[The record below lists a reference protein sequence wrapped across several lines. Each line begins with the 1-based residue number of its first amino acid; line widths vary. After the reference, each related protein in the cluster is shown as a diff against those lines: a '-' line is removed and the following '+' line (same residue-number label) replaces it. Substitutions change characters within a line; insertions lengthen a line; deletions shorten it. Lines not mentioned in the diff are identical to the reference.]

1 MDRSGWMYE
10 IIQDTLEYVRG
21 VHEFINYAT
30 ENMRQTRA
38 RIILCSCRD
47 CQNVRIFQDVEEIK
61 KYLIRRGFKE

>member
-47 CQNVRIFQDVEEIK
+47 CQNVRRF
-61 KYLIRRGFKE
+61 